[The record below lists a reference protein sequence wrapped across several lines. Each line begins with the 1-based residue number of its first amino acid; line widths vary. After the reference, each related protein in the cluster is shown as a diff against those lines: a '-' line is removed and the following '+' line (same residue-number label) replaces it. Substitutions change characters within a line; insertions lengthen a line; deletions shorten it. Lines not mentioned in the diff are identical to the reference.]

1 MTPRGYLTI
10 PEVLKIIRARID
22 DDDLLMQRNPKPE
35 KTAVACESLAAAIA
49 DGTVSVYQS
58 AAGQ

>member
-35 KTAVACESLAAAIA
+35 KNRCGL
-49 DGTVSVYQS
+49 
-58 AAGQ
+58 